1 MRLPGFLTG
10 LLLGAGTLLQAQV
23 KPVAFEEFT
32 LPNGLHVIL
41 HQDKST
47 PIVVTSVLY
56 HVGSKN
62 ENPNRTGF
70 AHFFEHL
77 LFEGSKNIA
86 RGQFD
91 TYISGAGGNNNAFTS
106 QDITYYYEV
115 LPSNQ
120 LQLALWLESERMLHA
135 NVDQKGVETQRE
147 VVKGEFRERYENQ
160 PYGTIFREVFA
171 RLFNTHPYQWLPIGS
186 LEHINAASEQDYVNF
201 YKTFY
206 VPNNATLVVAGDID
220 PTQAK
225 TWITQYFK
233 DIPASKTPIT
243 RPSIKEPAMVAE
255 VRDTVYDNI
264 QLPAV
269 IMGYRIPKQ
278 GSADSYALQMLS
290 MLLAQGE
297 SSRMHKALVDQQQK
311 AVAAGS
317 FPNDLEDE
325 SVYIVYGICNLGID
339 PQDVEKSL
347 DEEIESVQDLLV
359 QEEEF
364 QKLQNQI
371 ESNFVES
378 ISSLEGIAQS
388 LAEYKVLYKNTNL
401 INTELDKYLAVTR
414 EDLQRV
420 AKTYLQKN
428 NRVVLHYLPK
438 AE

>member
-1 MRLPGFLTG
+1 
-10 LLLGAGTLLQAQV
+10 
-23 KPVAFEEFT
+23 
-32 LPNGLHVIL
+32 
-41 HQDKST
+41 
-47 PIVVTSVLY
+47 
-56 HVGSKN
+56 
-62 ENPNRTGF
+62 
-70 AHFFEHL
+70 
-77 LFEGSKNIA
+77 
-86 RGQFD
+86 
-91 TYISGAGGNNNAFTS
+91 
-106 QDITYYYEV
+106 
-115 LPSNQ
+115 
-120 LQLALWLESERMLHA
+120 
-135 NVDQKGVETQRE
+135 
-147 VVKGEFRERYENQ
+147 
-160 PYGTIFREVFA
+160 
-171 RLFNTHPYQWLPIGS
+171 
-186 LEHINAASEQDYVNF
+186 
-201 YKTFY
+201 
-206 VPNNATLVVAGDID
+206 
-220 PTQAK
+220 
-225 TWITQYFK
+225 
-233 DIPASKTPIT
+233 
-243 RPSIKEPAMVAE
+243 MVAE

-278 GSADSYALQMLS
+278 GSADSYALEMLS

-371 ESNFVES
+371 ESNFVQS